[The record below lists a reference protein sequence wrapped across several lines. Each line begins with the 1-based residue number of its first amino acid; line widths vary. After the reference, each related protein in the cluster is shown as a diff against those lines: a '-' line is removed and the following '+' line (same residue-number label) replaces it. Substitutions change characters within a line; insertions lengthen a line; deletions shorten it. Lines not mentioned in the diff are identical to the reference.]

1 MVGGSDMPGI
11 NVAIAAIVV
20 VVILY
25 FVLKMFL
32 KPIQLLWKLALNSV
46 VGLVLLMIFNYLASY
61 FAFFIPINIITILI
75 AGFLGV
81 PGVLLLVAFQYLLK

>member
-1 MVGGSDMPGI
+1 MPGI

>member
-1 MVGGSDMPGI
+1 MAGGSDMPGI